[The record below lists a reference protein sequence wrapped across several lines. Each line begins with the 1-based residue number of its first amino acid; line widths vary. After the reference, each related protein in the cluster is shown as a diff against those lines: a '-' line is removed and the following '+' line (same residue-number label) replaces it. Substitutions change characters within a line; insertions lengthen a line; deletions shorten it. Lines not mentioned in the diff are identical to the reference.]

1 MDAKGSNV
9 GNGDVATAPT
19 TSRESRVKK
28 LARLLFRGSL
38 YGAAVSVGLGLAGY
52 TWWSSCG
59 YKGCPSA
66 SQLTA
71 WRPSLGG
78 ELLDR
83 DGKLIGA
90 LSPIRRENI
99 SLSKVPAH
107 LKASFLAVEDRR
119 FYRHHGIDWHGVG
132 RAFVNNVKAFGVRE
146 GGSTISMQLARNM
159 LLADRASERSVT
171 RKLLEVRYAK
181 LLEKALTKDEI
192 LERYLN
198 TIYLGNGTYGVEAAS
213 RDLFGKGVEKL
224 TLADAALLAGLP
236 KAPSTYSPRRSVE
249 RATARRAVVLG
260 VMERERVASHEKLK
274 AARHT
279 PIKLAKAGWDPS
291 RNIDSWALEVT
302 HSVLDSLRG
311 VGEIPK
317 ALGDQHLVVYS
328 TFDRKAQAAAQRAVA
343 AGARQVDAERYN
355 SRANPTQGAL
365 VAIDPSNG
373 AIRAIVG
380 GRQVERKGF
389 NRALRARRQAGSTFK
404 PFVYAAALMHGY
416 TTATMVDDDPV
427 SVETDHDLW
436 TPANYGGSYAGSVTL
451 RDALTRSANAATVRV
466 SRDIGILA
474 VADQARAQGITSKLP
489 LVPALAL
496 GAGSVTP
503 LELTTAYAPFAN
515 GGTRVTTYVIE
526 KVEDNFGR
534 VLWEHDS
541 EGSSR
546 ALEATDAFLVTSMLQ
561 SVVNNGT
568 GSGVRA
574 MGIRGPV
581 AGKTGTTNDGADV
594 WFVGFT
600 PTLVAGVWFGADEPA
615 SLGARAT
622 GGRFAAPTWARFIRD
637 GWHSPEDDANWAVP
651 FGIEKRSIDV
661 ATGLLASDWCG
672 DSREEYFR
680 VGTGPR
686 ENCEDDFHFRM
697 GDLLPDYQYDAN
709 PSEIRPSR
717 RSRSSVSY
725 STDDVGRVVDQ
736 VKKAIQGS
744 DRGRELTRSMMSEL
758 KAAIEEQAA
767 HGRGMEKGL
776 ARDLTREMR
785 RQFEQQMERQR
796 EAAGRERRSGQQR
809 GNVEDR

>member
-1 MDAKGSNV
+1 MDAKGSDV
-9 GNGDVATAPT
+9 GNGDVAATPTAP
-19 TSRESRVKK
+19 RESRMKR
-28 LARLLFRGSL
+28 LARLVIRGSL
-38 YGAAVSVGLGLAGY
+38 YTVAVSVGLGLAGY

-66 SQLTA
+66 VQLTA

-83 DGKLIGA
+83 NGKLIGA
-90 LSPIRRENI
+90 LSPIRRENV
-99 SLSKVPAH
+99 SLSKVPSH
-107 LKASFLAVEDRR
+107 LKSSFLAVEDRR
-119 FYRHHGIDWHGVG
+119 FYQHHGIDWHGVG

-159 LLADRASERSVT
+159 LLTDRASERSLT
-171 RKLLEVRYAK
+171 RKLLEVRYAR

-198 TIYLGNGTYGVEAAS
+198 TIYLGNGAYGVEAAS

-249 RATARRAVVLG
+249 RATQRRAVVLD
-260 VMERERVASHEKLK
+260 VLEREHVASAEKLE
-274 AARHT
+274 AARRT

-291 RNIDSWALEVT
+291 RNIDSWALELT

-311 VGEIPK
+311 VGAIPK

-328 TFDRKAQAAAQRAVA
+328 TFDRKAQVAAQRAIAV
-343 AGARQVDAERYN
+343 GARQIDAERYS
-355 SRANPTQGAL
+355 SRGNPAQGAL
-365 VAIDPSNG
+365 VAIDPSTG

-389 NRALRARRQAGSTFK
+389 NRALRAQRQAGSAFK

-427 SVETDHDLW
+427 SVETDRELW
-436 TPANYGGSYAGSVTL
+436 TPANYGGNYSGSVTL

-466 SRDIGILA
+466 SRDIGIQA
-474 VADQARAQGITSKLP
+474 VVDQARAQGITSELP

-515 GGTRVTTYVIE
+515 GGTRVTTYVID

-534 VLWEHDS
+534 VLWEHDRQ
-541 EGSSR
+541 GSSR
-546 ALEATDAFLVTSMLQ
+546 AMETTDAFLVTSMLQ
-561 SVVNNGT
+561 SVVNSGT
-568 GSGVRA
+568 GAGVRS
-574 MGIRGPV
+574 MGVRGPV

-622 GGRFAAPTWARFIRD
+622 GGRFAAPAWARFIRD
-637 GWHSPEDDANWAVP
+637 GWHSPEEDADWPVP
-651 FGIEKRSIDV
+651 FGIERQSIDV

-672 DSREEYFR
+672 ASREEYFR

-697 GDLLPDYQYDAN
+697 GDLMPEYEYNAN

-717 RSRSSVSY
+717 RYRSSTSY
-725 STDDVGRVVDQ
+725 STDDMARVVEEVQ
-736 VKKAIQGS
+736 KAIQGS
-744 DRGRELTRSMMSEL
+744 PRGRQLTRAMMSEL
-758 KAAIEEQAA
+758 KQAIEEQTQRA
-767 HGRGMEKGL
+767 RGMEKGVAREL
-776 ARDLTREMR
+776 ATEMKK
-785 RQFEQQMERQR
+785 QFDQQIERQR
-796 EAAGRERRSGQQR
+796 EAAARVRRSGDKR
-809 GNVEDR
+809 GNMND